1 MGTGQLSLKTTRD
14 CNLQPTSWILV
25 GVVPSHPGFQC
36 VLLCEKI
43 APSPSL
49 QKMMRFQQIAN
60 SSPGAQ
66 IAPGV
71 INAQGELVL
80 DANIYKT
87 KMCEHH
93 ALGRCLFGRACQ
105 NAHHPLE
112 LRAPPSTPLPKPYV
126 PPGTCKFFYLANF
139 CPFNDGCRSK
149 HVTFASEAQAALMC
163 VAVPMAPPP
172 PPPKKN
178 IWQEPKPLHRTELPW
193 RKPLK
198 MPPIDLGVTPSKPS
212 AASSS
217 PPLPPGRRRRRRQTS
232 SRRRS
237 RSTLPRPTSIPK
249 NHRRPRGRD
258 AEPFHDARRAL
269 IVPAPSPLLPCHHPR
284 TRTRTLI
291 DSKAT
296 A

>member
-1 MGTGQLSLKTTRD
+1 
-14 CNLQPTSWILV
+14 
-25 GVVPSHPGFQC
+25 
-36 VLLCEKI
+36 
-43 APSPSL
+43 
-49 QKMMRFQQIAN
+49 MRFQQIAN

-172 PPPKKN
+172 PPPKKKN

-217 PPLPPGRRRRRRQTS
+217 PPS
-232 SRRRS
+232 AA
-237 RSTLPRPTSIPK
+237 RPTAVAST
-249 NHRRPRGRD
+249 D
-258 AEPFHDARRAL
+258 VEPSAIEIDFAKADLDTQEL
-269 IVPAPSPLLPCHHPR
+269 IAGLAASHK
-284 TRTRTLI
+284 TLYMML
-291 DSKAT
+291 DEH
-296 A
+296 

>member
-1 MGTGQLSLKTTRD
+1 ML
-14 CNLQPTSWILV
+14 
-25 GVVPSHPGFQC
+25 
-36 VLLCEKI
+36 
-43 APSPSL
+43 
-49 QKMMRFQQIAN
+49 RFQQIAN

-71 INAQGELVL
+71 LNAQGELVL
-80 DANIYKT
+80 DANTYKT

-105 NAHHPLE
+105 NAHHRLE

-126 PPGTCKFFYLANF
+126 PPGTCKFFYLTNF

-149 HVTFASEAQAALMC
+149 HTTFASEAQAALTC

-172 PPPKKN
+172 PPPKN
-178 IWQEPKPLHRTELPW
+178 IWQEPKPVHRTELPW

-217 PPLPPGRRRRRRQTS
+217 PPSVARPAAAAIVEPSAFGIDFAKADIDTEELIAGLAAS
-232 SRRRS
+232 HK
-237 RSTLPRPTSIPK
+237 TLYMML
-249 NHRRPRGRD
+249 D
-258 AEPFHDARRAL
+258 AH
-269 IVPAPSPLLPCHHPR
+269 
-284 TRTRTLI
+284 
-291 DSKAT
+291 
-296 A
+296 